1 VIILDSN
8 VLIYAAQPEHG
19 ALRQWLGSRTCEVSL
34 ASKIE
39 VLGFHKLT
47 ATDKAFFLRAFA
59 ILSVFPISH
68 SVAETA
74 IRLRQIRKMSLGD
87 SIIAATA
94 LEHQCPLATR
104 NIDDFVWIDGLV
116 ALNPFETEMD

>member
-1 VIILDSN
+1 MIILDSN

-19 ALRQWLGSRTCEVSL
+19 ALRQWLGSRTCGVSL
-34 ASKIE
+34 ASTIE

-47 ATDKAFFLRAFA
+47 AMDKAFFLRAFA
-59 ILSVFPISH
+59 ILTVFPISH

-94 LEHQCPLATR
+94 LEYQYPLATR
-104 NIDDFVWIDGLV
+104 NIDDFLWIDGLV
-116 ALNPFETEMD
+116 ALNPLETE